1 MSQKAQRGGP
11 LDVQHRHTKRWHS
24 GVNRSEYDARATEER
39 LLKAKTQRLLL
50 GGAILTI
57 AAGIAFGLA
66 KGLRQE
72 PPKREVDNRALLVD
86 VLQLD
91 TLSAALTVRSQGTV
105 LPRTQTLLG
114 AEVGGTIVEIS
125 PKFIPGGVF
134 RADEVLLRIDPTDY
148 QVAVRQAEALVRQR
162 KIEFDGAEKLRQQG
176 YRAEA
181 EYASAAA
188 ALASAEAELMRA
200 RRNLERTEIRLPY
213 EGMVLSKDADLGQFV
228 TPGTRL
234 GITFATDYAEVRLP
248 LTDQDLAFIDL
259 PTATEI
265 AATGASEGPQATL
278 SATRMGKPANWQA
291 RIVRSEGVVD
301 EKSRV
306 TYAVARIDDPY
317 RLHEPGISLPI
328 GTFVTANIEGRT
340 MTDVIRVPRS
350 ALRAASQLLVVD
362 DDNRIRIRD
371 VDVIRT
377 DARYAY
383 IGGGVEA
390 GERIAISAIE
400 TPLNGMYVRT
410 TDRPDAD
417 EEQVDQVASKDEAER
432 DGVE

>member
-1 MSQKAQRGGP
+1 MMCSAGTQNGGFSLQIP
-11 LDVQHRHTKRWHS
+11 QNTMLRRP
-24 GVNRSEYDARATEER
+24 EEGF
-39 LLKAKTQRLLL
+39 LKGKTQRLLV
-50 GGAILTI
+50 GAAILAA

-72 PPKREVDNRALLVD
+72 PPKREIDDRALLVD
-86 VLQLD
+86 VLALETMSAQL
-91 TLSAALTVRSQGTV
+91 AVRSQGTV
-105 LPRTQTLLG
+105 LPRTQTTLG

-134 RADEVLLRIDPTDY
+134 RAGEVLLRIDATDY
-148 QVAVRQAEALVRQR
+148 RVAVRQAEALVKQR
-162 KIEFDGAEKLRQQG
+162 KIEFDGAAKLRQQG

-188 ALASAEAELMRA
+188 ALASAEAELVRA
-200 RRNLERTEIRLPY
+200 QRNLERTEIRLPY

-228 TPGTRL
+228 SPGARL
-234 GITFATDYAEVRLP
+234 GVTFATDYAEVRLP
-248 LTDQDLAFIDL
+248 LTDQDLAFVDL
-259 PTATEI
+259 PEATEI
-265 AATGASEGPQATL
+265 AETGAAQGPAVTL
-278 SATRMGKPANWQA
+278 SATRMGKPADWEA

-317 RLHEPGISLPI
+317 CLHREGIPLPV
-328 GTFVTANIEGRT
+328 GTFVTADLAGRA
-340 MTDVIRVPRS
+340 MDDVIRVPRS
-350 ALRAASQLLVVD
+350 ALRAASQLLIVD
-362 DDNRIRIRD
+362 DDNRIRIRE
-371 VDVIRT
+371 VDVIRA
-377 DARYAY
+377 DARSAY

-390 GERIAISAIE
+390 GERIAVSAIE

-410 TDRPDAD
+410 TDRPEAD
-417 EEQVDQVASKDEAER
+417 EGKAEKVASEDDAVT

>member
-1 MSQKAQRGGP
+1 MRGAGTQNGGFSLQIP
-11 LDVQHRHTKRWHS
+11 QNTMLRRP
-24 GVNRSEYDARATEER
+24 EEGF
-39 LLKAKTQRLLL
+39 LKGKMQRLIV
-50 GGAILTI
+50 GAAILAA

-72 PPKREVDNRALLVD
+72 PPKREIDDRALLVD
-86 VLQLD
+86 VLALETMSAQL
-91 TLSAALTVRSQGTV
+91 AVRSQGTV
-105 LPRTQTLLG
+105 LPRTQTTLG

-134 RADEVLLRIDPTDY
+134 GAGEVLLRIDATDY
-148 QVAVRQAEALVRQR
+148 RVAVRQAEALVKQR
-162 KIEFDGAEKLRQQG
+162 KIEFDGAAKLRQQG

-188 ALASAEAELMRA
+188 ALASAEAELVRA
-200 RRNLERTEIRLPY
+200 QRNLERTEIRLPY
-213 EGMVLSKDADLGQFV
+213 EGMVLSKEADLGQFV
-228 TPGTRL
+228 SPGARL
-234 GITFATDYAEVRLP
+234 GVTFATDYAEVRLP
-248 LTDQDLAFIDL
+248 LTDQDLAFVDL
-259 PTATEI
+259 PEATEI
-265 AATGASEGPQATL
+265 AKTGEAQGPTVTL
-278 SATRMGKPANWQA
+278 SATRMGKPADWEA

-317 RLHEPGISLPI
+317 SLHREGIPLPV
-328 GTFVTANIEGRT
+328 GTFVTADIAGRA
-340 MTDVIRVPRS
+340 MDDVIRVPRS
-350 ALRAASQLLVVD
+350 ALRAASQLLIVD

-371 VDVIRT
+371 VDVIRA

-390 GERIAISAIE
+390 GERIAVSAIE

-410 TDRPDAD
+410 TDRPEADATKS
-417 EEQVDQVASKDEAER
+417 EKVASEDDAVK

>member
-1 MSQKAQRGGP
+1 MMRSAGTQNGGFSLQIAQNTRLRP
-11 LDVQHRHTKRWHS
+11 P
-24 GVNRSEYDARATEER
+24 EEGF
-39 LLKAKTQRLLL
+39 LKGKMQRLLV
-50 GGAILTI
+50 GAAILAA

-72 PPKREVDNRALLVD
+72 PPKREIDDRALLVD
-86 VLQLD
+86 VLPLETMSAQL
-91 TLSAALTVRSQGTV
+91 AVRSQGTV
-105 LPRTQTLLG
+105 LPRTQTILG

-134 RADEVLLRIDPTDY
+134 RAGEVLLRIDSTDY
-148 QVAVRQAEALVRQR
+148 KVAVRQAEALVKQR
-162 KIEFDGAEKLRQQG
+162 KIEFDGAAKLRQQG

-188 ALASAEAELMRA
+188 ALASAEAELVRA
-200 RRNLERTEIRLPY
+200 QRNLERTEIRLPY
-213 EGMVLSKDADLGQFV
+213 EGMVLSKEADLGQFV
-228 TPGTRL
+228 SPGARL
-234 GITFATDYAEVRLP
+234 GVTFATDYAEVRLP
-248 LTDQDLAFIDL
+248 LTDQDLAFVDL
-259 PTATEI
+259 PGATEI
-265 AATGASEGPQATL
+265 AETGAAQGPAVTL
-278 SATRMGKPANWQA
+278 SATRMGKPADWEA
-291 RIVRSEGVVD
+291 LIVRSEGVVD

-317 RLHEPGISLPI
+317 CLHREGIPLPV
-328 GTFVTANIEGRT
+328 GTFVTADISGRA
-340 MTDVIRVPRS
+340 MDEVIRVPRS

-371 VDVIRT
+371 VDVIRA

-383 IGGGVEA
+383 IGGGVDA
-390 GERIAISAIE
+390 GERIAVSAIE

-410 TDRPDAD
+410 TDRPETD
-417 EEQVDQVASKDEAER
+417 EGKAAKVASEDDAVT

>member
-1 MSQKAQRGGP
+1 MKG
-11 LDVQHRHTKRWHS
+11 KM
-24 GVNRSEYDARATEER
+24 
-39 LLKAKTQRLLL
+39 QRLLV
-50 GGAILTI
+50 GAAILAA

-72 PPKREVDNRALLVD
+72 PPKREIDDRALLVD
-86 VLQLD
+86 VLALETMSAQL
-91 TLSAALTVRSQGTV
+91 AVRSQGTV
-105 LPRTQTLLG
+105 LPRTQTILG

-134 RADEVLLRIDPTDY
+134 RAGEVLLRIDATDY
-148 QVAVRQAEALVRQR
+148 RVAVRQAEALVKQR
-162 KIEFDGAEKLRQQG
+162 KIEFDGAAKLRQQG

-188 ALASAEAELMRA
+188 ALASAEAELVRA
-200 RRNLERTEIRLPY
+200 QRNLERTEIRLPY
-213 EGMVLSKDADLGQFV
+213 EGMVLSKEADLGQFV
-228 TPGTRL
+228 SPGARL
-234 GITFATDYAEVRLP
+234 GVTFATDYAEVRLP
-248 LTDQDLAFIDL
+248 LTDQDLAFVDL
-259 PTATEI
+259 PEATEI
-265 AATGASEGPQATL
+265 AETGAAQGPVVTL
-278 SATRMGKPANWQA
+278 SATRMGKPAEWEA

-317 RLHEPGISLPI
+317 RLHREGTPLPV
-328 GTFVTANIEGRT
+328 GTFVTADIAGRA
-340 MTDVIRVPRS
+340 MDDVIRVPRS
-350 ALRAASQLLVVD
+350 ALRAASQLLIVD
-362 DDNRIRIRD
+362 DGNRIRIRD
-371 VDVIRT
+371 VDVIRA

-390 GERIAISAIE
+390 GERIAVSAIE

-410 TDRPDAD
+410 TDRPEGDARKA
-417 EEQVDQVASKDEAER
+417 EKVASEDDVVK

>member
-1 MSQKAQRGGP
+1 MSQKAHRAGRPEALCSTQNGGIP
-11 LDVQHRHTKRWHS
+11 QQIAQNTTLGPS
-24 GVNRSEYDARATEER
+24 EER
-39 LLKAKTQRLLL
+39 ILTAKTQRLLL
-50 GGAILTI
+50 GAAILTI
-57 AAGIAFGLA
+57 AAGIALGLA

-72 PPKREVDNRALLVD
+72 PQKREIDDRALLVD
-86 VLQLD
+86 VLRLE
-91 TLSAALTVRSQGTV
+91 TLSAELTVRSQGTV

-114 AEVGGTIVEIS
+114 AEVGGTIVAIS
-125 PKFIPGGVF
+125 SKFIPGGVF
-134 RADEVLLRIDPTDY
+134 GAGEVLLRIDATDY
-148 QVAVRQAEALVRQR
+148 EVAVRQAEALVRQR
-162 KIEFDGAEKLRQQG
+162 RIEFDGAEKLRQQG

-188 ALASAEAELMRA
+188 ALASADAELMRA

-213 EGMVLSKDADLGQFV
+213 EGMVLSKDADIGQFV

-234 GITFATDYAEVRLP
+234 GVTFATDYAEVRLP
-248 LTDQDLAFIDL
+248 LTDQDLAFIEL
-259 PTATEI
+259 PSATEI
-265 AATGASEGPQATL
+265 AATGAAVGPQVTL
-278 SATRMGKPANWQA
+278 SATRMGKPATWQA

-317 RLHEPGISLPI
+317 RLHEPGIPLPV
-328 GTFVTANIEGRT
+328 GTFVTADIEGRT

-350 ALRAASQLLVVD
+350 ALRAASQLLIVD
-362 DDNRIRIRD
+362 DDNRIRITD
-371 VDVIRT
+371 VDVLRA

-383 IGGGVEA
+383 VGGGVDA
-390 GERIAISAIE
+390 GERIAVSAIE

-410 TDRPDAD
+410 TDRPDTD
-417 EEQVDQVASKDEAER
+417 EERADQVASKDEADK

>member
-1 MSQKAQRGGP
+1 
-11 LDVQHRHTKRWHS
+11 
-24 GVNRSEYDARATEER
+24 
-39 LLKAKTQRLLL
+39 LKGKTQRLLV
-50 GGAILTI
+50 GAAILAA

-72 PPKREVDNRALLVD
+72 PPKREIDDRALLVD
-86 VLQLD
+86 VLALETMSAQL
-91 TLSAALTVRSQGTV
+91 AVRSQGTV
-105 LPRTQTLLG
+105 LPRTQTTLG

-134 RADEVLLRIDPTDY
+134 RAGEVLLRIDATDY
-148 QVAVRQAEALVRQR
+148 RVAVRQAEALVKQR
-162 KIEFDGAEKLRQQG
+162 KIEFDGAAKLRQQG

-188 ALASAEAELMRA
+188 ALASAEAELVRA
-200 RRNLERTEIRLPY
+200 QRNLERTEIRLPY

-228 TPGTRL
+228 SPGARL
-234 GITFATDYAEVRLP
+234 GVTFATDYAEVRLP
-248 LTDQDLAFIDL
+248 LTDQDLAFVDL
-259 PTATEI
+259 PEATEI
-265 AATGASEGPQATL
+265 AETGAAQGPAVTL
-278 SATRMGKPANWQA
+278 SATRMGKPADWEA

-317 RLHEPGISLPI
+317 CLHREGIPLPV
-328 GTFVTANIEGRT
+328 GTFVTADIAGRA
-340 MTDVIRVPRS
+340 MDDVIRVPRS
-350 ALRAASQLLVVD
+350 ALRAASQLLIVD
-362 DDNRIRIRD
+362 DDNRIRIRE
-371 VDVIRT
+371 VDVIRA
-377 DARYAY
+377 DARSAY

-390 GERIAISAIE
+390 GERIAVSAIE

-410 TDRPDAD
+410 TDRPEAD
-417 EEQVDQVASKDEAER
+417 EGKAEKVASEDDAVT

>member
-1 MSQKAQRGGP
+1 MKG
-11 LDVQHRHTKRWHS
+11 KM
-24 GVNRSEYDARATEER
+24 
-39 LLKAKTQRLLL
+39 QRLIV
-50 GGAILTI
+50 GAAILAA

-72 PPKREVDNRALLVD
+72 PPKREIDDRALLVD
-86 VLQLD
+86 VLALETMSAQL
-91 TLSAALTVRSQGTV
+91 AVRSQGTV
-105 LPRTQTLLG
+105 LPRTQTTLG

-134 RADEVLLRIDPTDY
+134 GAGEVLLRIDATDY
-148 QVAVRQAEALVRQR
+148 RVAVRQAEALVKQR
-162 KIEFDGAEKLRQQG
+162 KIEFDGAAKLRQQG

-188 ALASAEAELMRA
+188 ALASAEAELVRA
-200 RRNLERTEIRLPY
+200 QRNLERTEIHLPY
-213 EGMVLSKDADLGQFV
+213 EGMVLSKEADLGQFV
-228 TPGTRL
+228 SPGVRL
-234 GITFATDYAEVRLP
+234 GVTFATDYAEVRLP
-248 LTDQDLAFIDL
+248 LTDQDLAFVDL
-259 PTATEI
+259 PEATEI
-265 AATGASEGPQATL
+265 AKTGAAQGPAVTL
-278 SATRMGKPANWQA
+278 SATRMGKPANWEA

-317 RLHEPGISLPI
+317 RLHREGIPLPV
-328 GTFVTANIEGRT
+328 GTFVTADIAGRA
-340 MTDVIRVPRS
+340 MDDVIRVPRS
-350 ALRAASQLLVVD
+350 ALRAASQLLIVD

-371 VDVIRT
+371 VDVIRS

-390 GERIAISAIE
+390 GERIAVSAIE

-410 TDRPDAD
+410 TDRPEGDAGKA
-417 EEQVDQVASKDEAER
+417 EKVASEDDAVK

>member
-1 MSQKAQRGGP
+1 MKG
-11 LDVQHRHTKRWHS
+11 
-24 GVNRSEYDARATEER
+24 
-39 LLKAKTQRLLL
+39 KTQRLLV
-50 GGAILTI
+50 GAAILAA

-72 PPKREVDNRALLVD
+72 PPKREIDDRALLVD
-86 VLQLD
+86 VLALETMSAQL
-91 TLSAALTVRSQGTV
+91 AVRSQGTV
-105 LPRTQTLLG
+105 LPRTQTTLG

-134 RADEVLLRIDPTDY
+134 RAGEVLLRIDATDY
-148 QVAVRQAEALVRQR
+148 RVAVRQAEALVKQR
-162 KIEFDGAEKLRQQG
+162 KIEFDGAAKLRQQG

-188 ALASAEAELMRA
+188 ALASAEAELVRA
-200 RRNLERTEIRLPY
+200 QRNLERTEIRLPY

-228 TPGTRL
+228 SPGARL
-234 GITFATDYAEVRLP
+234 GVTFATDYAEVRLP
-248 LTDQDLAFIDL
+248 LTDQDLAFVDL
-259 PTATEI
+259 PEATEI
-265 AATGASEGPQATL
+265 AETGAAQGPAVTL
-278 SATRMGKPANWQA
+278 SATRMGKPADWEA

-317 RLHEPGISLPI
+317 CLHREGIPLPV
-328 GTFVTANIEGRT
+328 GTFVTADIAGRA
-340 MTDVIRVPRS
+340 MDDVIRVPRS
-350 ALRAASQLLVVD
+350 ALRAASQLLIVD

-371 VDVIRT
+371 VDVIRA
-377 DARYAY
+377 DARSAY

-390 GERIAISAIE
+390 GERIAVSAIE

-410 TDRPDAD
+410 TDRPEAD
-417 EEQVDQVASKDEAER
+417 EGKAEKVASEDDAVT

>member
-1 MSQKAQRGGP
+1 MMCSAGTQNGGFSLQIP
-11 LDVQHRHTKRWHS
+11 QNTMLRRP
-24 GVNRSEYDARATEER
+24 EEGF
-39 LLKAKTQRLLL
+39 LKGKTQRLLV
-50 GGAILTI
+50 GAAILAA

-72 PPKREVDNRALLVD
+72 PPKREIDDRALLVD
-86 VLQLD
+86 VLALETMSAQL
-91 TLSAALTVRSQGTV
+91 AVRSQGTV
-105 LPRTQTLLG
+105 LPRTQTTLG

-134 RADEVLLRIDPTDY
+134 RAGEVLLRIDATDY
-148 QVAVRQAEALVRQR
+148 RVAVRQAEALVKQR
-162 KIEFDGAEKLRQQG
+162 KIEFDGAAKLRQQG

-188 ALASAEAELMRA
+188 ALASAEAELVRA
-200 RRNLERTEIRLPY
+200 QRNLERTEIRLPY

-228 TPGTRL
+228 SPGARL
-234 GITFATDYAEVRLP
+234 GVTFATDYAEVRLP
-248 LTDQDLAFIDL
+248 LTDQDLAFVDL
-259 PTATEI
+259 PEATEI
-265 AATGASEGPQATL
+265 AETGAAQGPAVTL
-278 SATRMGKPANWQA
+278 SATRMGKPADWEA

-317 RLHEPGISLPI
+317 CLHREGIPLPV
-328 GTFVTANIEGRT
+328 GTFVTADIAGRA
-340 MTDVIRVPRS
+340 MDDVIRVPRS
-350 ALRAASQLLVVD
+350 ALRAASQLLIVD
-362 DDNRIRIRD
+362 DDNRIRIRE
-371 VDVIRT
+371 VDVIRA
-377 DARYAY
+377 DARSAY

-390 GERIAISAIE
+390 GERIAVSAIE

-410 TDRPDAD
+410 TDRPEAD
-417 EEQVDQVASKDEAER
+417 EGKAEKVASEDDAVT

>member
-1 MSQKAQRGGP
+1 MKG
-11 LDVQHRHTKRWHS
+11 
-24 GVNRSEYDARATEER
+24 
-39 LLKAKTQRLLL
+39 KTQRLLV
-50 GGAILTI
+50 GAAILAA

-72 PPKREVDNRALLVD
+72 PPKREIDDRALLVD
-86 VLQLD
+86 VLALETMSAQL
-91 TLSAALTVRSQGTV
+91 AVRSQGTV
-105 LPRTQTLLG
+105 LPRTQTTLG

-134 RADEVLLRIDPTDY
+134 RAGEVLLRIDATDY
-148 QVAVRQAEALVRQR
+148 RVAVRQAEALVKQR
-162 KIEFDGAEKLRQQG
+162 KIEFDGAAKLRQQG

-188 ALASAEAELMRA
+188 ALASAEAELVRA
-200 RRNLERTEIRLPY
+200 QRNLERTEIRLPY

-228 TPGTRL
+228 SPGARL
-234 GITFATDYAEVRLP
+234 GVTFATDYAEVRLP
-248 LTDQDLAFIDL
+248 LTDQDLAFVDL
-259 PTATEI
+259 PEATEI
-265 AATGASEGPQATL
+265 AETGAAQGPAVTL
-278 SATRMGKPANWQA
+278 SATRMGKPADWEA

-317 RLHEPGISLPI
+317 CLHREGIPLPV
-328 GTFVTANIEGRT
+328 GTFVTADIAGRA
-340 MTDVIRVPRS
+340 MDDVIRVPRS
-350 ALRAASQLLVVD
+350 ALRAASQLLIVD
-362 DDNRIRIRD
+362 DDNRIRIRE
-371 VDVIRT
+371 VDVIRA
-377 DARYAY
+377 DARSAY

-390 GERIAISAIE
+390 GERIAVSAIE

-410 TDRPDAD
+410 TDRPEAD
-417 EEQVDQVASKDEAER
+417 EGKAEKVASEDDAVT

>member
-1 MSQKAQRGGP
+1 
-11 LDVQHRHTKRWHS
+11 L
-24 GVNRSEYDARATEER
+24 N
-39 LLKAKTQRLLL
+39 AKTKRLLL
-50 GGAILTI
+50 GTAILTV
-57 AAGIAFGLA
+57 AAGLAVGLG
-66 KGLRQE
+66 KGFRQE
-72 PPKREVDNRALLVD
+72 PSKREVDDRALLVD
-86 VLQLD
+86 VLQLE
-91 TLSAALTVRSQGTV
+91 TLSAQLSIRSQGTV

-114 AEVGGTIVEIS
+114 AEVGGTIVAIS

-134 RADEVLLRIDPTDY
+134 QAGEVLLRIDPTDY
-148 QVAVRQAEALVRQR
+148 EVAVRQAEALVKQR
-162 KIEFDGAEKLRQQG
+162 RIEFDGAEKLRQQG

-188 ALASAEAELMRA
+188 ALASADAELTRA

-213 EGMVLSKDADLGQFV
+213 EGMVLSKEADLGQFV
-228 TPGTRL
+228 APGTRL
-234 GITFATDYAEVRLP
+234 GVTFATDYAEVRLP

-259 PTATEI
+259 PTATEV
-265 AATGASEGPQATL
+265 AATGASVGPQVTL
-278 SATRMGKPANWQA
+278 SATRMGKPAKWQA

-306 TYAVARIDDPY
+306 TYAVARINDPY
-317 RLHEPGISLPI
+317 RLHEPGIPLPV
-328 GTFVTANIEGRT
+328 GTFVTADIAGRT

-371 VDVIRT
+371 VDIVRA

-383 IGGGVEA
+383 IGTGVEA

-410 TDRPDAD
+410 TDRPGAD
-417 EEQVDQVASKDEAER
+417 EKQTDQVASKDEAGK
-432 DGVE
+432 DDVE